1 MNVVIFSDPARAGS
15 SIVQMDPLN
24 PTWRTVQRKGGWQLG
39 LAWTSSTVLVGDFW
53 DRGQSL
59 SHLALLVRQDWSV
72 PAHPHPFSKLNYG
85 QNQFIESLQG
95 K

>member
-1 MNVVIFSDPARAGS
+1 MLLFFQTRAG

-24 PTWRTVQRKGGWQLG
+24 STWGTVQRKGGWQLG

-59 SHLALLVRQDWSV
+59 SHLALLVRRDWSA
-72 PAHPHPFSKLNYG
+72 PTSLSKVELWSSSL
-85 QNQFIESLQG
+85 IESLLQG